1 MISFLPTP
9 HEPQHLLFGT
19 HIVND
24 GVPKLSTTHPKRPQI
39 RHTRHDL
46 WRSLVQHRGRIK
58 PPISIPETAHISWPV
73 ILLPFLPFFG
83 GFSWLVLDSWHH
95 GRVWWQLLLWSGS
108 GSGVSQLLGFTGF
121 VLIAISMWAW
131 TIVVAVIVFKTGFM
145 GEREDDRKEP
155 LATSDVNIPRL
166 SETGQA

>member
-1 MISFLPTP
+1 MAFPSYRPLTRNDHKFAILAMI
-9 HEPQHLLFGT
+9 FGAAWFS
-19 HIVND
+19 IVAASNHQS
-24 GVPKLSTTHPKRPQI
+24 PS
-39 RHTRHDL
+39 
-46 WRSLVQHRGRIK
+46 
-58 PPISIPETAHISWPV
+58 PETAHISWPV